1 MAGDAVSDDPSKKYV
16 WISLKDS
23 LLLYCSS
30 EQNMEQK
37 FKPFDWTFTST
48 YQGTLN
54 EKFRSE
60 PTEQTLNKMKL
71 MQRENILFYHDLT
84 LYEDELHDHGISV
97 MSVRIVSVMILW
109 ADRGVAI

>member
-1 MAGDAVSDDPSKKYV
+1 
-16 WISLKDS
+16 
-23 LLLYCSS
+23 
-30 EQNMEQK
+30 MEQK

-97 MSVRIVSVMILW
+97 MSVRIVSRLAESSNRYLIVFISLH
-109 ADRGVAI
+109 AACHALRFLCAAASFSAHR

>member
-1 MAGDAVSDDPSKKYV
+1 
-16 WISLKDS
+16 
-23 LLLYCSS
+23 
-30 EQNMEQK
+30 MEQK

-97 MSVRIVSVMILW
+97 MSVRIVSVIILR

>member
-1 MAGDAVSDDPSKKYV
+1 MTQVRNTVEFLSR
-16 WISLKDS
+16 I
-23 LLLYCSS
+23 LYCSS

-97 MSVRIVSVMILW
+97 MSVRIVSVMIL
-109 ADRGVAI
+109 